1 MITGNIERF
10 WKIEFIGI
18 QEQPNAEDNE
28 KALGQFKES
37 ISKHNGRYQTEKEVL
52 HQYDKTIW
60 DQLQSDIIEEVK
72 PEMDQRGMIHYLP
85 HHEVIAPHKPITKLR
100 IVHDASAHKA

>member
-1 MITGNIERF
+1 MITGSGYINEVHNQNAIPINPIYAVDANNGPDIERF

-72 PEMDQRGMIHYLP
+72 PEMDQR
-85 HHEVIAPHKPITKLR
+85 
-100 IVHDASAHKA
+100 